1 MIELQPYSDHLAMH
15 IFTTLD
21 PNDHIEAE
29 IVRGIAT
36 SHLAIFADWRS
47 LEGARLLSVII
58 TDDSAQKTPIAILG
72 LSNTGQAG
80 VAQAALLSRNHER
93 FKPQLREVAKQIRR
107 ELPEFAEEQ
116 GIHRVEARSWSEH
129 PTANRFLRYCGFRL
143 ETKMPGFGATG
154 AFTFNQFAWIPPNLK
169 GETKCV

>member
-15 IFTTLD
+15 IFTSLD

-29 IVRGIAT
+29 LVRGVNT

-47 LEGARLLSVII
+47 LEGVRLLSIII
-58 TDDSAQKTPIAILG
+58 TDGGAQKTPIAILG

-80 VAQAALLSRNHER
+80 VAQAALLSRSHER
-93 FKPQLREVAKQIRR
+93 FKPQLREVAKRIRH
-107 ELPEFAEEQ
+107 ELPIFAEEQ
-116 GIHRVEARSWSEH
+116 GVYRIEARSWSEH

-143 ETKMPGFGATG
+143 ETQMPGFGATG
-154 AFTFNQFAWIPPNLK
+154 AFTFNQFAWISPTLT
-169 GETKCV
+169 GETTCA